1 MQFKGRRRLQII
13 NLELQNQALLMNNL
27 DKFFNRKDIPWVN
40 LVLENHYRND
50 RLPGI
55 VKKGSFWWR
64 DVLKLLTSFKKMAD
78 IQLINNG
85 DSCFFLEG

>member
-1 MQFKGRRRLQII
+1 MGII
-13 NLELQNQALLMNNL
+13 NLELQNQALLMKNL

-40 LVLENHYRND
+40 LVWEKHCRNG

-64 DVLKLLTSFKKMAD
+64 DVLKLLTPFKEMAN
-78 IQLINNG
+78 IQVNSG
-85 DSCFFLEG
+85 ESCFFWKDRWSTQTFEE